1 MTRYLLAILCATA
14 LVLAFGCKK
23 EEGAEG
29 STDNPPAEE
38 SGGGGGTEAA
48 MEEGGGGGGGG
59 SVCDK
64 AEACCNAYVA
74 ALPGGG
80 GVSVEQACGSIS
92 SVRGTPAADQSC
104 QTMID
109 GWRQG
114 LQAAN
119 ITVPSDCQ

>member
-1 MTRYLLAILCATA
+1 MTRYLLAILCAMA

-23 EEGAEG
+23 EEAAEG

-59 SVCDK
+59 VCDK

-74 ALPGGG
+74 ALPGG
-80 GVSVEQACGSIS
+80 VSVEQACGSIA

-119 ITVPSDCQ
+119 IAVPSDCQ